1 MFAFKEG
8 IKHAARFTPAMRMS
22 SSVATSS
29 QEVRCSKP
37 CPLPRFRYSGLL
49 LFFSPF
55 FSSLLF
61 LIFSTSF
68 SAHNRIEWVHVFAL
82 CSLLLASSSAFDG
95 TLAWPTIHLLSMF
108 ILIQVVVLS
117 RKKERGRSCLCI
129 IVACACIRKIDLP
142 VPHGSTCFLWYV
154 DPASGKQ
161 VHAHPSTE
169 RLFYFLFIKLRPKNT
184 AKNLTKLVPLLNHYV
199 INVFLRR
206 LLWHQMVIVGEAAVS
221 SENRFFT
228 KHSPFI
234 KTGATARR
242 FLFFLVFF
250 SFFFSEGRPD

>member
-1 MFAFKEG
+1 MFALKEG

-37 CPLPRFRYSGLL
+37 CPLPRFWYSGLL
-49 LFFSPF
+49 LFFPPF
-55 FSSLLF
+55 FIPSPTIRLF
-61 LIFSTSF
+61 FQPTL

-82 CSLLLASSSAFDG
+82 CSLMLASSSEFDG
-95 TLAWPTIHLLSMF
+95 TLAWSTIHLLSMF

-161 VHAHPSTE
+161 VHTHPSTE
-169 RLFYFLFIKLRPKNT
+169 RLIYFLFIKLWQKILLKIWLNC
-184 AKNLTKLVPLLNHYV
+184 VPLLNHYV
-199 INVFLRR
+199 INVCYVDCYGIRWL
-206 LLWHQMVIVGEAAVS
+206 S
-221 SENRFFT
+221 SG
-228 KHSPFI
+228 KQQ
-234 KTGATARR
+234 
-242 FLFFLVFF
+242 
-250 SFFFSEGRPD
+250 